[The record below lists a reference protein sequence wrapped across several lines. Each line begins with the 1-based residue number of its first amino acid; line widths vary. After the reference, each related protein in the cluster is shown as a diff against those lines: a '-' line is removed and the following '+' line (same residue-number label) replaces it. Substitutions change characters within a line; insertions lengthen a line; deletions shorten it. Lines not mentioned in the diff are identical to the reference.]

1 MPKKY
6 KKIIAAKIFYYNF
19 TKGKS
24 INFYYSFAQVVITFI
39 MPFCLLIRIKL

>member
-6 KKIIAAKIFYYNF
+6 EKNIAAIIFYYNF

-24 INFYYSFAQVVITFI
+24 TKFYYSFAQVVITFI
-39 MPFCLLIRIKL
+39 MPFCLFNRIKL